1 MATLKSSDKRVID
14 DALAMGSG
22 YILNFTERTFAA
34 VFKDEFP
41 NSSRMAGLETTVF
54 PPLLKFFLH
63 SFSNPWLV
71 NLSVRQF
78 SPTVRTVPSGIPE
91 GTLA

>member
-1 MATLKSSDKRVID
+1 MGDPQLLGRI
-14 DALAMGSG
+14 LAFWSQASADFLFIKASRNSTTFKLLSESG
-22 YILNFTERTFAA
+22 AY
-34 VFKDEFP
+34 
-41 NSSRMAGLETTVF
+41 
-54 PPLLKFFLH
+54 

-78 SPTVRTVPSGIPE
+78 SPTVRTVPSGTPE